1 MEYWCID
8 RIEEGQAVLEGPDQ
22 SFVHLDLSLLPPTA
36 TEGDCLIQSGD
47 GWQIDGEETR
57 RRRQE
62 AAWRLRN
69 LWSKG
74 GQDRP

>member
-22 SFVHLDLSLLPPTA
+22 SLTHLSLSLLPPEVK
-36 TEGDCLIQSGD
+36 EGDCLLQSAG
-47 GWQIDGEETR
+47 GWRIDEQETR

-62 AAWRLRN
+62 AAQKLRN
-69 LWSKG
+69 LLGKG
-74 GQDRP
+74 GQDQA